1 MSFPS
6 ARVRSVPKAQTEP
19 RRRRLRPGLVLVP
32 FRKAAAGI
40 GRFVGRTPWLRR
52 RYARFILRSIKKQRK
67 KDRPLPE
74 NLLRIERQLRGLP
87 PRKQAEVL
95 EQLLETGATFRP
107 EAAGR
112 ALRRASSRGERRSG
126 KGSGVRPGLM
136 PGQRRRA

>member
-1 MSFPS
+1 
-6 ARVRSVPKAQTEP
+6 
-19 RRRRLRPGLVLVP
+19 LLVP
-32 FRKAAAGI
+32 FRKAATGI
-40 GRFVGRTPWLRR
+40 GRLIGRTPWLRR
-52 RYARFILRSIKKQRK
+52 RYARFILRSIKKQRQ

-95 EQLLETGATFRP
+95 EQLLETSATFRP

-112 ALRRASSRGERRSG
+112 ALRRASSRQERRRG